1 MSGEGPTTLQLLAA
15 EAAAGL
21 DAAARGVP
29 VCVATKSGT
38 PAPGVK
44 YHEGRWAAL
53 NEVARRC
60 RRTSEDVTA
69 VATAVR
75 LSWAD
80 ELLRLTERAAGAD
93 WIAYREGGT
102 DALTDLLARSID
114 AATAVTSE

>member
-1 MSGEGPTTLQLLAA
+1 MSGAGPATLQLLVA

-29 VCVATKSGT
+29 VCVATKSGR

-53 NEVARRC
+53 TEVERRC
-60 RRTSEDVTA
+60 RRTSEDVLT
-69 VATAVR
+69 VADAVR
-75 LSWAD
+75 RSWAD
-80 ELLRLTERAAGAD
+80 ELLRLTEGAAGAD

-102 DALTDLLARSID
+102 DALADLLGGSLED
-114 AATAVTSE
+114 VATVTSE